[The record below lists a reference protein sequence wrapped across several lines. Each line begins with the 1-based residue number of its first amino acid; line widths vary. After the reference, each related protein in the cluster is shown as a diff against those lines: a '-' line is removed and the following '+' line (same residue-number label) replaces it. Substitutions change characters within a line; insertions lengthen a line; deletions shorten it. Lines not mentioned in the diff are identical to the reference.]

1 MTNEP
6 DDLIGRIAEIELN
19 ESAGICVEQMDDE
32 ITLVIASIVGV
43 HFQVTVEQA
52 LELSRAL
59 AVSAEKARQSL
70 LSRKCHSASP
80 PDDIV
85 RPC

>member
-19 ESAGICVEQMDDE
+19 ESAAICVEQMDDE

-59 AVSAEKARQSL
+59 AVAAENAEKF
-70 LSRKCHSASP
+70 RKSAKT
-80 PDDIV
+80 
-85 RPC
+85 